1 MLKQG
6 VPPKLVSLLKSMHA
20 SVLVKFEVEGVAK
33 TLDSIIGVKQ
43 GSIEGPDLFIF
54 YIAAIMETWRSE
66 HSYDLCLM
74 RSRKDFTLTGRS
86 HSAGDA
92 ADEFAVVDSEYADD
106 TALAFCSRADVVA
119 QAPNVMK
126 HFERWGM
133 EVHAGTYSPP
143 KESKSEILFCPA
155 PDSLYSDPMTHD
167 GADVSDVLLPG
178 GRFIKIVSEFK
189 YLGSVISSSGDD
201 AADVDSRIASAGR
214 AFGAL
219 RGCVFSSTSIS
230 RKAKRAVYEV
240 LVLSILL
247 YGSESWS
254 LTEKVLDRLRVFHAR
269 CVRAMSRVSRKHTWS
284 EHISTQQLEQ
294 ELGLATIDFYV
305 SRRQLRWLG
314 HVSRMGF
321 ERLPRRMLSSWVNA
335 PRPRGAPQMT
345 YGRSITKALEK
356 FNIDLRYWPELAM
369 DRLAWRETVRTGM
382 PPPGFAPPP
391 EPPPLALTRPRR
403 AAAARADVRIQL
415 SSG

>member
-1 MLKQG
+1 
-6 VPPKLVSLLKSMHA
+6 
-20 SVLVKFEVEGVAK
+20 
-33 TLDSIIGVKQ
+33 
-43 GSIEGPDLFIF
+43 
-54 YIAAIMETWRSE
+54 
-66 HSYDLCLM
+66 M
-74 RSRKDFTLTGRS
+74 RSRKDFTLAGRS

-201 AADVDSRIASAGR
+201 AADVDSRRIASAGR

-219 RGCVFSSTSIS
+219 RGCVFSSTWS
-230 RKAKRAVYEV
+230 AKLQQGCFETCIGIYD
-240 LVLSILL
+240 IL
-247 YGSESWS
+247 
-254 LTEKVLDRLRVFHAR
+254 
-269 CVRAMSRVSRKHTWS
+269 
-284 EHISTQQLEQ
+284 
-294 ELGLATIDFYV
+294 
-305 SRRQLRWLG
+305 
-314 HVSRMGF
+314 
-321 ERLPRRMLSSWVNA
+321 
-335 PRPRGAPQMT
+335 
-345 YGRSITKALEK
+345 
-356 FNIDLRYWPELAM
+356 
-369 DRLAWRETVRTGM
+369 
-382 PPPGFAPPP
+382 
-391 EPPPLALTRPRR
+391 
-403 AAAARADVRIQL
+403 
-415 SSG
+415 